1 MNVRR
6 LIIALIVMALGS
18 LAHATDPGEMGATL
32 DLTIT
37 HPSNVPVTVTDVQT
51 MRVSLLP
58 INLEMANGEGTII
71 HESWYEDDGVLR
83 ETFNA
88 KVIVQ
93 VPSKVPGF
101 TTLKGAMNAD
111 VRIGLETNGV
121 QRAECMLAVQ
131 PVTSRTHVEYA
142 LDLRA
147 LWFEVRPT
155 IGICDIDME
164 TAGIQVGIPQM
175 HSRDLL
181 TTYVK
186 IMPADE
192 KHAFLDGWCE

>member
-6 LIIALIVMALGS
+6 VIITLIVMALGS
-18 LAHATDPGEMGATL
+18 LAHATDSGGMDAAR
-32 DLTIT
+32 DLMVT

-58 INLEMANGEGTII
+58 INLEVANGEGTIV

-83 ETFNA
+83 ETFTA
-88 KVIVQ
+88 KVLVQ

-121 QRAECMLAVQ
+121 LRAECMLAVQ
-131 PVTSRTHVEYA
+131 PLTSRTYVEYA
-142 LDLRA
+142 LDIRA
-147 LWFEVRPT
+147 LWFEIRPT

-164 TAGIQVGIPQM
+164 KAGIQVGIPQM

-192 KHAFLDGWCE
+192 KHAFLDGWCY